1 MDNDFSVCRVNF
13 RGVGKSDGEF
23 DNGQGELAD
32 AAAALDWLEREN
44 FDNSQ
49 CWVSGFSFG
58 SLIAMQLLMRRPE
71 INRFIAISPQPNV
84 YDFSFLSP
92 CPTSGLMI
100 YGKKDELV
108 PLEYITELDKRLSAQ
123 KGIKVEVQA
132 VGDANHVYSKSENE
146 LVKNLDKYILMFKE
160 LTGNSS
166 IKYKIS
172 DVLTFYKANN
182 GSFNSLNS
190 LLGQRSEF
198 VLKNNFGKRTV
209 KEVVSGER
217 DELMNIMLN
226 SLNESVADLGV
237 EIIDFRV
244 KRIDLPSNLSNSVYE
259 RMRTERNRLAEELRS
274 EGKEISREIRAVADK
289 DKVVILAEAYKK
301 AELLRGEGDAEA
313 ARIYAE
319 GFSQNP
325 EFYEFT
331 RSIKAYVDTFENKS
345 DVMLIDANSEFLK
358 YLNQKEISN

>member
-1 MDNDFSVCRVNF
+1 MMNKGTLYLIFGALTFGLLLNSFFIVSEKERAIVFQFGEAVRPDIP
-13 RGVGKSDGEF
+13 VGFHLKIPVIQDVKKYDSRI
-23 DNGQGELAD
+23 QT
-32 AAAALDWLEREN
+32 LDEEPDRILTVESKYLLV
-44 FDNSQ
+44 D
-49 CWVSGFSFG
+49 SF
-58 SLIAMQLLMRRPE
+58 
-71 INRFIAISPQPNV
+71 
-84 YDFSFLSP
+84 
-92 CPTSGLMI
+92 
-100 YGKKDELV
+100 
-108 PLEYITELDKRLSAQ
+108 
-123 KGIKVEVQA
+123 
-132 VGDANHVYSKSENE
+132 
-146 LVKNLDKYILMFKE
+146 
-160 LTGNSS
+160 
-166 IKYKIS
+166 IKYRIT

-217 DELMNIMLN
+217 DELMSIMLS
-226 SLNESVADLGV
+226 SLNDSVSDLGV

-274 EGKEISREIRAVADK
+274 EGKEIAREIRAVADK

-319 GFSQNP
+319 GFSQDP

-331 RSIKAYVDTFENKS
+331 RSIKAYVETFENKA
-345 DVMLIDANSEFLK
+345 DVMLIDSSSEFLK
-358 YLNQKEISN
+358 YLNQKEISK